1 MHALTNAMKIQAAGM
16 DAQQGQPRFGIVS
29 SVNSGPNGG
38 PYTAKVRMQ
47 PEDVLTGWLPVL
59 SSMVG
64 PGWGLVSP
72 PYPGQQ
78 VFVIP
83 DTGDH
88 AHGVIVGATWSQ
100 PAGNPTP
107 QPPGSAAGAAAPVL
121 PGEFAIVSKPGSY
134 IRGSNDGSILLKA
147 GGASITLQSADNSI
161 TMAADRLTITIGN
174 VAINI
179 TSAGGIVIDGG
190 AHPVTLINADFRAA
204 QAVVAGFGSADQV
217 GLQTHEHTVPEH
229 AGASSVPIPGI

>member
-1 MHALTNAMKIQAAGM
+1 MHTLANSLKIQAAAM
-16 DAQQGQPRFGIVS
+16 DAQQGQSRWGIVS

-64 PGWGLVSP
+64 AGWGMVSP

-83 DTGDH
+83 DCGDH

-107 QPPGSAAGAAAPVL
+107 QPPGSVGGAAAPVL
-121 PGEFAIVSKPGSY
+121 PGEFGVVSKPGSY
-134 IRGSNDGSILLKA
+134 IRGSNDGSLLLVA
-147 GGASITLQSADNSI
+147 GTTSITMKSADNSI
-161 TMAADRLTITIGN
+161 TIVAGGMSVTLASTGITINGGGQPVHVTN
-174 VAINI
+174 GDLHED
-179 TSAGGIVIDGG
+179 GGII
-190 AHPVTLINADFRAA
+190 
-204 QAVVAGFGSADQV
+204 AGFGGPDQV
-217 GLQTHEHTVPEH
+217 GLQTHHQT
-229 AGASSVPIPGI
+229 GPGGTPTPLT